1 MSIETAFGA
10 SRYLENERRRAIADY
25 LSAVWQLQFGSRP
38 ADLDADLAALR
49 RWFRPDL
56 TGKVARAELAE
67 LPRLALERPKGLPDA
82 ALIELPGARGLVTP
96 EGRLLLDLTSGP
108 TPAISEEDLLGAHA
122 RLSEFYG
129 AAYRERLLA
138 IADGGDLR
146 PNTIGFVLFLILNG
160 SIGSEQ
166 AFQIPEDTDQEA
178 QLATALFAVL
188 DVFAEGLGA
197 RRLAAGQR
205 RRLHSNWVLTES
217 SAQLPLFVSHEGDRY
232 WLFEDTAPEVA
243 EHLGSLLAARRGAP
257 PSESFEATL
266 AATAEAYRQTRPTL
280 AAMSLAH
287 DRPNRSTTELNRLA
301 AAYRSSHGS

>member
-10 SRYLENERRRAIADY
+10 SRYLEDERRRAIADF
-25 LSAVWQLQFGSRP
+25 LSSAWQLQFGSRP

-49 RWFRPDL
+49 RWFRPEL
-56 TGKVARAELAE
+56 TGKIVRAQLAE
-67 LPRLALERPKGLPDA
+67 LPRLALERPTGLPDA

-96 EGRLLLDLTSGP
+96 EGRLLLDLVSGP
-108 TPAISEEDLLGAHA
+108 SETISEEDLLGAHA

-160 SIGSEQ
+160 SIGPEQ
-166 AFQIPEDTDQEA
+166 AFRIPDESEQET
-178 QLATALFAVL
+178 QLAAAVFNVL
-188 DVFAEGLGA
+188 DAFAEGLGA
-197 RRLAAGQR
+197 SPLAAGQR
-205 RRLHSNWVLTES
+205 SRLRSNWVLTES
-217 SAQLPLFVSHEGDRY
+217 SAQLPLFVSHQGDRY

-243 EHLGSLLAARRGAP
+243 VHLGGLLAARRDP
-257 PSESFEATL
+257 PPAAAFEATL
-266 AATAEAYRQTRPTL
+266 AASAEAYRDVRPTL

-287 DRPNRSTTELNRLA
+287 DRPNRTSSELNRLA
-301 AAYRSSHGS
+301 EAYRSSQRP